1 MNFKLSQMFD
11 YIGFSAPYFLI
22 PITLFLILHKK
33 MAVIV
38 FIVGYISNI
47 ILNVALKL
55 CFQQS
60 RSSNIQHSFAL
71 DFSDVYKNAHEL
83 GPHEYG
89 MPSGHAQS
97 VWFITAFITMVLK
110 NHTISFVYT
119 VISICTM
126 IQRVQYKNHTMNQ
139 VLAGMI
145 VGSLFAYWLYSEI
158 LII

>member
-22 PITLFLILHKK
+22 PVTLFLIIHKK
-33 MAVIV
+33 MTVIV

-47 ILNVALKL
+47 ILNTALKL

-60 RSSNIQHSFAL
+60 RPSQVQHSFAL

-83 GPHEYG
+83 GSHEYG

-97 VWFITAFITMVLK
+97 VWFLTTFITMVLK
-110 NHTISFVYT
+110 NYTISLVYAG
-119 VISICTM
+119 ISICTM

-139 VLAGMI
+139 VLAGMVI
-145 VGSLFAYWLYSEI
+145 GSLFAYWLYSEI

>member
-22 PITLFLILHKK
+22 PNTLFLILHNK

-38 FIVGYISNI
+38 FIMGCISNL

-60 RSSNIQHSFAL
+60 RPSNIQHSFAL
-71 DFSDVYKNAHEL
+71 DFSDVYKNADEL

-139 VLAGMI
+139 VLVGMI